1 MGGWEYYIH
10 TTVKNRQLMQTYCIP
25 QENLHKFVINY
36 MGEKNGY
43 IYIKTDYLCCTP
55 ETNATL

>member
-1 MGGWEYYIH
+1 
-10 TTVKNRQLMQTYCIP
+10 MQTYCIP

-36 MGEKNGY
+36 MEEKNGY

-55 ETNATL
+55 ETNATLYINYISMKSN